1 MDKKKLTPKQR
12 AFADFYLE
20 TGNATE
26 AAKKAGYAP
35 KAAYQTGAG
44 NLRKPQISQ
53 YIEARTKEIESH
65 RIAKAEEVMAFLTSA
80 MRGEV
85 KDQFGLDPQLSDR
98 IDAAKQL
105 QKRYGL
111 DKVAVVGGEKDDSPV
126 KTEPVVKVYLPSNGR
141 DDDGGNGNG

>member
-1 MDKKKLTPKQR
+1 MMAEKKLTPKQR
-12 AFADFYLE
+12 AFADLYLK
-20 TGNATE
+20 TGNASE
-26 AAKKAGYAP
+26 AARQAGYSP
-35 KAAYQTGAG
+35 KTAFRSGQE
-44 NLRKPQISQ
+44 NMQKPAILQ

-65 RIAKAEEVMAFLTSA
+65 RIADAAEVMAFLSSA
-80 MRGEV
+80 MRGEI

-141 DDDGGNGNG
+141 DDDGA

>member
-1 MDKKKLTPKQR
+1 MAEKKLTPKQR
-12 AFADFYLE
+12 AFADLYLK
-20 TGNATE
+20 TGNASE
-26 AAKKAGYAP
+26 AARQAGYSP
-35 KAAYQTGAG
+35 KTAFRSGQE
-44 NLRKPQISQ
+44 NMQKPAILQ

-65 RIAKAEEVMAFLTSA
+65 RIAKAEEVMAFLSSA

-111 DKVAVVGGEKDDSPV
+111 DKVAVVGGEKDDAPI

-141 DDDGGNGNG
+141 DNDGA

>member
-1 MDKKKLTPKQR
+1 MMAEKKLTPKQR
-12 AFADFYLE
+12 AFADLYLK
-20 TGNATE
+20 TGNASE
-26 AAKKAGYAP
+26 AARQAGYSQKTAFRSG
-35 KAAYQTGAG
+35 QE
-44 NLRKPQISQ
+44 NMQKPAILQ

-65 RIAKAEEVMAFLTSA
+65 RIADAAEVMAFLSSA
-80 MRGEV
+80 MRGEI

-141 DDDGGNGNG
+141 DDDGA